1 MAAAFH
7 DDDSKHDKKYFTLKN
22 GREVFVRPIEQTDD
36 ELLLALFQRLGPDS
50 IYMRFLS
57 PLRTLSDD
65 LLFKLTHINY
75 KSDFA
80 LVALIN
86 ENGSDSIIAVA
97 RYGYDPS
104 EKATDFAV
112 LVRDDWQNLGLG
124 KFLLAKILTIGR
136 QQGITRFVSI
146 IDSTNRIMKHI
157 IKNLG
162 YSVKYSYKAGH
173 TKIHIF
179 V

>member
-1 MAAAFH
+1 MVTAFQEEYSIH
-7 DDDSKHDKKYFTLKN
+7 YKKYLTLKN
-22 GREVFVRPIEQTDD
+22 GRKVFVRPIDQADD
-36 ELLLALFQRLGPDS
+36 KLLLDLFQKLGPDS

-57 PLRTLSDD
+57 PLRTIPDD
-65 LLFKLTHINY
+65 LLFRLTHVNY

-80 LVALIN
+80 LVALIK
-86 ENGSDSIIAVA
+86 ENGRDSIIAVA

-104 EKATDFAV
+104 EKVTDFAV

-124 KFLLAKILTIGR
+124 KFLLAKILTIGKR
-136 QQGITRFVSI
+136 QGIGQFVSI
-146 IDSTNRIMKHI
+146 IDSTNQMMKHI

-162 YSVKYSYKAGH
+162 YSVKYSYKTGRM
-173 TKIHIF
+173 KVHIF

>member
-1 MAAAFH
+1 MIC
-7 DDDSKHDKKYFTLKN
+7 SSN
-22 GREVFVRPIEQTDD
+22 SPI
-36 ELLLALFQRLGPDS
+36 S
-50 IYMRFLS
+50 
-57 PLRTLSDD
+57 
-65 LLFKLTHINY
+65 NY

-124 KFLLAKILTIGR
+124 KFLLAEILTIGR

-146 IDSTNRIMKHI
+146 MIPRIG
-157 IKNLG
+157 L
-162 YSVKYSYKAGH
+162 
-173 TKIHIF
+173 
-179 V
+179 